1 LNIEYHISYKSKF
14 AAINWPFTTIM
25 DHSLSLEDVFG
36 IIRDYERK
44 FKCYFRVPLAMA
56 GLGKLVSQ
64 LTYCSYF
71 NESLGISLSR
81 KSVQS
86 QYLEMKSVK
95 YLDNVD
101 FEPSVP
107 NSSDSV
113 DLIHQ

>member
-1 LNIEYHISYKSKF
+1 
-14 AAINWPFTTIM
+14 M

-36 IIRDYERK
+36 KIMLFSCISN
-44 FKCYFRVPLAMA
+44 LAMA

-64 LTYCSYF
+64 LTYCSFF

-86 QYLEMKSVK
+86 QYLEMKSVR

-113 DLIHQ
+113 DLSHQ